1 MYPASI
7 IVLIDFSSLN
17 NQISEPQL
25 NLNTQFLLL
34 YFFSVKTTL
43 QKIRYIFC
51 KHQFCDIIR
60 LFCILGFYCISTIF
74 NESGS
79 TSGLSCHEQRIVH
92 YLLQNFIDVVYMT
105 RLPISSTQIVK
116 ATFPCQY
123 DYIKH
128 QMIQCTYLDRQ
139 IGTYLSA
146 FPII

>member
-1 MYPASI
+1 MVNNFNICCSTFFFCEN
-7 IVLIDFSSLN
+7 DSSE
-17 NQISEPQL
+17 NQIH
-25 NLNTQFLLL
+25 
-34 YFFSVKTTL
+34 
-43 QKIRYIFC
+43 FC

-105 RLPISSTQIVK
+105 RLPISTQIVK

-139 IGTYLSA
+139 IDRNLPICISYYLKE
-146 FPII
+146 IIYFKYRYIFVQF